1 MKTKRFS
8 RRDFLRATSL
18 TAAGLIA
25 AACAPAVTQAPAAPA
40 APAATSAP
48 GATSAPAA
56 TKPPA
61 AATAPPVPPPA
72 APTVTRAVPTLAQ
85 PAGAVKVSWWGE
97 VPDAPQQDWLTEHF
111 INAFNSSHTDAY
123 IDYVFQPTLDNVLR
137 TAVQAGA
144 APDILITPGPGFVL
158 EYVNAGFILPLD
170 NYAAVYGWK
179 DKLLGW
185 AYDTGVIQGKLYAL
199 PLTYESM
206 IVFYNKT
213 LFDKQGWKIPTSRAE
228 IEALADE
235 CLKMNIYPFAY
246 GNADWRPAT
255 EHLITMV
262 NDHCAGADNV
272 YKALIGEKK
281 WTDPEFVEATNLL
294 NDWFHKG
301 YYSGSID
308 TYHALGWNEDW
319 PNLAT
324 GKGAMMM
331 CGTWGFQGADPAFK
345 DSGQQWDWF
354 PMPSLREGVKPVY
367 SLGIGTTLSINPK
380 SANTDKAAE
389 TLDFVINDPKRAM
402 LIASGFQFGEWVVP
416 VHVTAAD
423 FPAGVDT
430 QVSRYYEDFGKVTG
444 AGDYGYTTWTF
455 WPAKTEVY
463 LYQGFEDVMAG
474 NTTVPD
480 YLAALQKQFDEEFK
494 AGKVPPVPKRNI

>member
-8 RRDFLRATSL
+8 RRDFLRASSL

-25 AACAPAVTQAPAAPA
+25 AACAPAVTQAPAV
-40 APAATSAP
+40 PAATSAP

-56 TKPPA
+56 TQPPA
-61 AATAPPVPPPA
+61 ATGTPVPPTA
-72 APTVTRAVPTLAQ
+72 APTATRAVPTLAQ
-85 PAGAVKVSWWGE
+85 PSGSVKVSWWGE
-97 VPDAPQQDWLTEHF
+97 SPDAPQEDWLTQNF
-111 INAFNSSHTDAY
+111 LNAFNGSHTDVY
-123 IDYVFQPTLDNVLR
+123 IDYVFQPDLDRVLR

-144 APDILITPGPGFVL
+144 APDILATPGPGFVL
-158 EYVNAGFILPLD
+158 EYVNAGFVLPMD
-170 NYAAVYGWK
+170 NYAGLYGWK

-185 AYDTGVIQGKLYAL
+185 AYDTGTLQGKLYSL

-213 LFDKQGWKIPTSRAE
+213 LFDKQGWKIPTNRAE

-246 GNADWRPAT
+246 GNGDWKPAT
-255 EHLITMV
+255 EHIITMI
-262 NDHCAGADNV
+262 NDHYAGADNV

-281 WTDPEFVEATNLL
+281 WTDPEFVEAMKLL

-308 TYHALGWNEDW
+308 NYHALGWSDDW

-331 CGTWGFQGADPAFK
+331 CGTWGFQGAPGAFTDAK
-345 DSGQQWDWF
+345 QEWDWF
-354 PMPSLREGVKPVY
+354 PMPSLRDGVHPVY
-367 SLGIGTTLSINPK
+367 SLGIGQTLSINGK
-380 SANTDKAAE
+380 SPNPDKAAE
-389 TLDFVINDPKRAM
+389 ALDFVFNDPKRGM
-402 LIASGFQFGEWVVP
+402 LIASGFQFGEWVIPVP
-416 VHVTAAD
+416 VTQAD
-423 FPAGVDT
+423 FPAGVLP

-463 LYQGFEDVMAG
+463 LYQGFDDVMAG
-474 NTTVPD
+474 NITAEQYMANIQT
-480 YLAALQKQFDEEFK
+480 QFDEELK
-494 AGKVPPVPKRNI
+494 AGKVPPTPKRNV

>member
-1 MKTKRFS
+1 MKTKRFN
-8 RRDFLRATSL
+8 RRDFLRASSL

-40 APAATSAP
+40 A
-48 GATSAPAA
+48 TSAPAA
-56 TKPPA
+56 TQPLA
-61 AATAPPVPPPA
+61 AATGTPVPPTA
-72 APTVTRAVPTLAQ
+72 APTPTRAVATLAQ
-85 PAGAVKVSWWGE
+85 PAGSVKVSWWGG
-97 VPDAPQQDWLTEHF
+97 VPDAAQEDWLTEHF
-111 INAFNSSHTDAY
+111 VNAFNSTHTDAY
-123 IDYVFQPTLDNVLR
+123 IDYVFQVDNDRVLR

-144 APDILITPGPGFVL
+144 APEILETPGPGFVL
-158 EYVNAGFILPLD
+158 EYVNAGFPLVLD
-170 NYAAVYGWK
+170 NYAALYGWK

-185 AYDTGVIQGKLYAL
+185 AYDTGVLNGHLYAL

-213 LFDKQGWKIPTSRAE
+213 LFAKQGWKIPTNRAE

-246 GNADWRPAT
+246 GNGDWKPAT
-255 EHLITMV
+255 EHLITMI
-262 NDHCAGADNV
+262 NDHSAGADNV

-281 WTDPEFVEATNLL
+281 WTDPEFVDAMNLL

-308 TYHALGWNEDW
+308 NYHALGWSDDW

-331 CGTWGFQGADPAFK
+331 CGTWGFQGAPGAFK
-345 DSGQQWDWF
+345 DSGQEWDWF
-354 PMPSLREGVKPVY
+354 PMPSLRDGVKPVY
-367 SLGIGTTLSINPK
+367 SLGIGTTESINAKATNP
-380 SANTDKAAE
+380 DKAAE
-389 TLDFVINDPKRAM
+389 VLDYVFNDPKRGM
-402 LIASGFQFGEWVVP
+402 LIASGFDFGEWVVP

-423 FPAGVDT
+423 FPADVLP

-463 LYQGFEDVMAG
+463 LYQGFDDVMAG
-474 NTTVPD
+474 NITVPQ
-480 YLAALQKQFDEEFK
+480 YLASIQTQFDEEFK
-494 AGKVPPVPKRNI
+494 AGKIPPVPKRNV